1 MVQSINGKITF
12 GDDPNIYKWTSKE
25 DQDFFFS
32 LLKKHR
38 LIIMGSKTY
47 LAAKERIK
55 PTLDRRR
62 IILTSRPEAYT
73 SEQVAGQIEFSSESP
88 KELITRLS
96 KEGFETVLLVGGGE
110 INRAFLEENLVD
122 ELYLTLEPRIFGRGN
137 SVFAE
142 GDFEHVLQLL
152 ASTKLNDKG
161 TLLLHYLVMK
171 NGK

>member
-1 MVQSINGKITF
+1 MSC
-12 GDDPNIYKWTSKE
+12 SKRTNQTE
-25 DQDFFFS
+25 
-32 LLKKHR
+32 
-38 LIIMGSKTY
+38 
-47 LAAKERIK
+47 
-55 PTLDRRR
+55 P
-62 IILTSRPEAYT
+62 
-73 SEQVAGQIEFSSESP
+73 GQKA

-137 SVFAE
+137 SVFVE